1 MGSFEQKSFLESSFP
16 SSTFL
21 PAICCDGRKMHAWA
35 DRGIIDLP
43 ETGQGQKL
51 YLYGDDILFLRCLV
65 ISSNAGLAPKAGIRR
80 ASRPA
85 IRGLEQ
91 CIKRFSQN
99 VIDDYEQDKP
109 SGEIFAVYR
118 IAGESGGIDG
128 EWQLAYS
135 RHEILQ
141 APHIVENGVKA
152 APFWAVLSLSAILD
166 DVQKKVWAAL

>member
-1 MGSFEQKSFLESSFP
+1 MSTFEQKSFLESSFP

-43 ETGQGQKL
+43 GPGQGQKL

-65 ISSNAGLAPKAGIRR
+65 ISSNAGLAPKA
-80 ASRPA
+80 A

-118 IAGESGGIDG
+118 IAGESGGIAS